1 MAKSSSEV
9 QLLELKDMISQLNTT
24 IKMLN
29 DTIHR
34 QQKENDDLKAQLAW
48 FRQKMFGSS
57 SERRIDDIEGQL
69 SLFNEMDEFE
79 KPVEL
84 IEPET
89 IEISKHT
96 RKKRPTLED
105 NGTKLRL
112 IKRLL
117 YYSKNSIEV
126 FFSTIFIK
134 QLTSIQKYAAA
145 LATDM
150 II

>member
-1 MAKSSSEV
+1 MIAFVSSN
-9 QLLELKDMISQLNTT
+9 ISNILYLINRKYTRNICSFYQIL
-24 IKMLN
+24 
-29 DTIHR
+29 
-34 QQKENDDLKAQLAW
+34 QKKTPHNL
-48 FRQKMFGSS
+48 
-57 SERRIDDIEGQL
+57 
-69 SLFNEMDEFE
+69 
-79 KPVEL
+79 
-84 IEPET
+84 
-89 IEISKHT
+89 H
-96 RKKRPTLED
+96 